1 MARAVTARV
10 KCSIAATFAAAMPVS
25 LGGLSSRRAPSMRR
39 LMSLPHGPQGEHLAF
54 RVVSSS
60 SERLGCIEV
69 VCGSM
74 FSGKTEELLRRVK
87 RARLARQRVVLFK
100 PRIDN
105 RYDDV
110 KVVSHEGIKAEATA
124 VTSSAEL
131 LSFVKLDAAP
141 PAGVDVV
148 GIDEAQFF
156 DDAIV
161 DVAEKLA
168 NAGIRV
174 ICAGL
179 DQDYRGKPFGP
190 MPALMSVAEY
200 VTKLQAVCSRCGA
213 AACRSQRLIGMEGQ
227 LFVGGAADYEPRCRR
242 CFVAGVVD
250 VAGGPPPRV

>member
-1 MARAVTARV
+1 
-10 KCSIAATFAAAMPVS
+10 
-25 LGGLSSRRAPSMRR
+25 
-39 LMSLPHGPQGEHLAF
+39 
-54 RVVSSS
+54 
-60 SERLGCIEV
+60 
-69 VCGSM
+69 M

-124 VTSSAEL
+124 IASAAEIF
-131 LSFVKLDAAP
+131 SFVNLESP
-141 PAGVDVV
+141 PDVV

-161 DVAEKLA
+161 DAAEKLA
-168 NAGIRV
+168 NAGVRV

-213 AACRSQRLIGMEGQ
+213 AACRSQRLMGMEGQ

-250 VAGGPPPRV
+250 VAGGPPSRA